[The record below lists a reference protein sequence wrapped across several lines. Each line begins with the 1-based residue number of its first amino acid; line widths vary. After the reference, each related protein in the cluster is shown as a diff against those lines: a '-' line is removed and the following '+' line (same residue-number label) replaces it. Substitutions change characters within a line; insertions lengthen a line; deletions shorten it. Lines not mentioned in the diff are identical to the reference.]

1 MNKKGLRI
9 LLLKN
14 DDNQGTLAN
23 YLGISE
29 QTLSKKINERE
40 GAEFSQTE
48 IRLIKDKYQLTA
60 EEVDGIFFKQHVSFE
75 DTKQPS

>member
-9 LLLKN
+9 ILISN
-14 DDNQGTLAN
+14 EDNQGELAR

-40 GAEFSQTE
+40 GAGFNQRE
-48 IRLIKDKYQLTA
+48 IKLIKDKYNLSPKQ
-60 EEVDGIFFKQHVSFE
+60 VDEIFFDQFVS
-75 DTKQPS
+75 